1 MNDPLQQQYQDQT
14 QPQQTRKPSQVEE
27 VFSQLIQVTHESFK
41 AIKLIRI
48 LPTRIMK
55 LPQKKIE
62 TQIGYLSKQVYVQSN
77 ENYEGIMVDKSNKNE
92 RLYSCIIELHEKK

>member
-1 MNDPLQQQYQDQT
+1 
-14 QPQQTRKPSQVEE
+14 
-27 VFSQLIQVTHESFK
+27 
-41 AIKLIRI
+41 
-48 LPTRIMK
+48 MK